1 MVDWGRGAQRRPE
14 WLGPQGVRGLK
25 GPGKSFGGAGGG
37 VWRRS
42 ADFILAA
49 VGKH

>member
-1 MVDWGRGAQRRPE
+1 MVDWGQETQRRPE
-14 WLGPQGVRGLK
+14 WLGLQGVKGLK
-25 GPGKSFGGAGGG
+25 GPGKSCRGWGG
-37 VWRRS
+37 VLRRS